1 MARNKPIPVR
11 LREEFKAH
19 MAAHDRDELPNGAWW
34 ATLELA
40 AEEFIRKHHLRWM
53 DCNTVAHQY
62 INMVAEE
69 VRSRT

>member
-1 MARNKPIPVR
+1 MSRNNPIPMR
-11 LREEFKAH
+11 LRTEFQAF
-19 MAAHDRDELPNGAWW
+19 MEARDNDDLPDGAWW

-62 INMVAEE
+62 LRMISEE
-69 VRSRT
+69 VKS